1 MKPILI
7 TAAAIFALSPMALAQ
22 DGHKTHD
29 HSETPAV
36 EAEADAA
43 EAKTCMA
50 GHEGMEDC
58 MANMED
64 KMADGHMMD
73 HSGDHMMDGDKPM
86 MGEGGMAM
94 DKMAEHGAD
103 GHKMHAASG
112 DHPMSAEDCEAK
124 HEAMG
129 HDPAEHCPMM
139 TGEEEVAT
147 E

>member
-1 MKPILI
+1 
-7 TAAAIFALSPMALAQ
+7 
-22 DGHKTHD
+22 
-29 HSETPAV
+29 
-36 EAEADAA
+36 
-43 EAKTCMA
+43 
-50 GHEGMEDC
+50 
-58 MANMED
+58 
-64 KMADGHMMD
+64 MD
-73 HSGDHMMDGDKPM
+73 HGGDHMMGRDKPM

-94 DKMAEHGAD
+94 DMDKMMEHGAD
-103 GHKMHAASG
+103 GHQMHAASG